1 MPPRS
6 SSSAT
11 AAAEPLVRKALL
23 VETLGASFVQGQQCL
38 GGPRRDTALFK
49 EQQLGRLSA
58 ARSLLASA
66 SRGVRPSLLTS
77 PASAA
82 AFALGAATALAASAL
97 PATGAAYKA
106 KGLVSRAL
114 EGAASDSYNESLSAL
129 HRARTR
135 AAAAEGGGGGGGKSE
150 NKGDNANEEQHFRAV
165 LRELRDSRRAPDYS
179 GGFADSSASSFS
191 SWEGEEGGG
200 GEEASAKASFGENVD
215 AAVFAAEAAIRAAAG
230 LVFRAGEKL

>member
-135 AAAAEGGGGGGGKSE
+135 AAAAEGGGGGGKSE